1 MENRPKDNRCQG
13 KTKSGKPCSAA
24 ATTGGLCYF
33 HANPKKASE
42 LGQIG
47 GRKNRHVQPGSAD
60 PLPPLDSAQA
70 VRDTVARLIADVYSG
85 KLSPR
90 IATGLAPL
98 LNLQLRVID
107 TTDVQ
112 RRLRDLERQSAAEHQ
127 KRDLDSELEVFEPDR
142 EDLGQPISDD
152 ELLMPKPIKD
162 NDGEAEPA
170 ITESVQP

>member
-1 MENRPKDNRCQG
+1 MEQKQTRNRCRAT
-13 KTKSGKPCSAA
+13 TKDGRPCPAA
-24 ATTGGLCYF
+24 ATAGGLCYF
-33 HANPKKASE
+33 HANPSKASE

-47 GRKNRHVQPGSAD
+47 GRRNRHEPPVDAD
-60 PLPPLDSAQA
+60 PLPALDTAQA

-85 KLSPR
+85 KLNPR

-98 LNLQLRVID
+98 LNLQLRAID

-112 RRLRDLERQSAAEHQ
+112 RRLADLEKYQAKIKNEMILRASGSH
-127 KRDLDSELEVFEPDR
+127 PDR
-142 EDLGQPISDD
+142 EDLDQPISDD

-170 ITESVQP
+170 TTESVQP

>member
-1 MENRPKDNRCQG
+1 MENRGRDNRCQG
-13 KTKSGKPCSAA
+13 KTKLGKPCSAA

-60 PLPPLDSAQA
+60 PLAPLDSAQA
-70 VRDTVARLIADVYSG
+70 VRETVARLIADVYSG

-98 LNLQLRVID
+98 LNLQLRAID

-112 RRLRDLERQSAAEHQ
+112 RRLANLE
-127 KRDLDSELEVFEPDR
+127 KRFADQDQEPDLDSDLEVFEPDW

-170 ITESVQP
+170 ITESAQP